1 MSTKTDS
8 AIYSEKPIAT
18 YEAQYRENPVAKPQD
33 IELTITAESIHG
45 KAFKVEQIATM
56 EEEVYYSRFAN
67 KISDISKISINTY
80 IKDKPIYIS
89 FITENAT
96 NKNAKDRR
104 RIVIPSLPTPETIV
118 EQIIEIKS
126 KLKNYDS
133 TKARRTSDALE
144 AKRRADEEFERKFTS
159 EFEPEQVQ
167 NTEGLLGSEEK
178 IKREIDFTISD
189 NPVTNSK
196 NDDTVADLLLDA
208 PPAPEEK
215 AAPEKK
221 KRPAPIPAPDDFE
234 DPAEIEAVE
243 IAEEPKAAEIPEAAE
258 TPAAKIPEKAKI
270 PEPETV
276 KAPEPESVKEPEA
289 VKAPE
294 PAKAPAPEAVKALAP
309 EAVKT
314 PAPEAVKAPEPAKKA
329 EAAPEPAAAPKA
341 ANVSSMS
348 LSEFETAIKKLKV
361 MREEGLLTD
370 EEFAAEK
377 RKVLT
382 NLY

>member
-18 YEAQYRENPVAKPQD
+18 YEAQYRESPVAKPQD

-144 AKRRADEEFERKFTS
+144 AKRRADEEFEQKFTS
-159 EFEPEQVQ
+159 GFEPEQVQ
-167 NTEGLLGSEEK
+167 NTEGLLGNEEK

-196 NDDTVADLLLDA
+196 NDDTVADLLLDT
-208 PPAPEEK
+208 PPAPEK
-215 AAPEKK
+215 AAEDTKPAPEKK
-221 KRPAPIPAPDDFE
+221 KRPAPIPAPDEFE
-234 DPAEIEAVE
+234 DSAEAIEIPEAAE
-243 IAEEPKAAEIPEAAE
+243 IAEAAEIPEAKIPE
-258 TPAAKIPEKAKI
+258 TAKIPEKAKI
-270 PEPETV
+270 PEAV
-276 KAPEPESVKEPEA
+276 VIPEPEPVK
-289 VKAPE
+289 VPE
-294 PAKAPAPEAVKALAP
+294 PAKAPEAM
-309 EAVKT
+309 
-314 PAPEAVKAPEPAKKA
+314 KAPEPAKKA
-329 EAAPEPAAAPKA
+329 EAAPEPVKAPEPAKTPEQPVA
-341 ANVSSMS
+341 KGANVSNMS
-348 LSEFETAIKKLKV
+348 LTEFEAAIKKLKI
-361 MREEGLLTD
+361 MHEEGLLTE

>member
-1 MSTKTDS
+1 MSTKTDA

-104 RIVIPSLPTPETIV
+104 RIVVPSLPNPEMIV

-126 KLKNYDS
+126 KLKNYS
-133 TKARRTSDALE
+133 GTKARKTSEATE
-144 AKRRADEEFERKFTS
+144 AKRLADEEFERKFTS
-159 EFEPEQVQ
+159 GFEPEQVQ
-167 NTEGLLGSEEK
+167 NTEGLLGNEEK
-178 IKREIDFTISD
+178 IKREIDFTISE
-189 NPVTNSK
+189 NPVLNSV
-196 NDDTVADLLLDA
+196 NDDTVADLLLDT
-208 PPAPEEK
+208 PEPVKPA
-215 AAPEKK
+215 AEKK
-221 KRPAPIPAPDDFE
+221 KRPAPIPAPEEFPDIAE
-234 DPAEIEAVE
+234 PEAVIPEIEPIPEVAEVAAVISEPEAVKEPE
-243 IAEEPKAAEIPEAAE
+243 IAKVPE
-258 TPAAKIPEKAKI
+258 AAKIPEVAKV
-270 PEPETV
+270 PEPV
-276 KAPEPESVKEPEA
+276 KAPQAVIVPEPEA
-289 VKAPE
+289 VAE
-294 PAKAPAPEAVKALAP
+294 PAPVP
-309 EAVKT
+309 T
-314 PAPEAVKAPEPAKKA
+314 PAPEKK
-329 EAAPEPAAAPKA
+329 AAAPVAEPAPAPVKS
-341 ANVSSMS
+341 ANVSNMS
-348 LSEFETAIKKLKV
+348 LSEFEAAIKKLKI
-361 MREEGLLTD
+361 MYEEGLLTE
-370 EEFAAEK
+370 EEFVAEK

>member
-1 MSTKTDS
+1 MSTKTDA

-104 RIVIPSLPTPETIV
+104 RIVVPSLPNPEMIV

-126 KLKNYDS
+126 KLKNYS
-133 TKARRTSDALE
+133 GTKARKNSEAIE
-144 AKRRADEEFERKFTS
+144 AKRLADEEFERKFTS

-167 NTEGLLGSEEK
+167 NTEGLLGNEEK
-178 IKREIDFTISD
+178 IKREIDFTISE
-189 NPVTNSK
+189 NPVVNSE
-196 NDDTVADLLLDA
+196 NDDTVADLLLET
-208 PPAPEEK
+208 PEPVKPA
-215 AAPEKK
+215 AEKK
-221 KRPAPIPAPDDFE
+221 KRPAPIPAPEEFPE
-234 DPAEIEAVE
+234 
-243 IAEEPKAAEIPEAAE
+243 AEEPEAVIPEIAAV
-258 TPAAKIPEKAKI
+258 IPEPEAVK
-270 PEPETV
+270 EPETV
-276 KAPEPESVKEPEA
+276 KEPEKVPEIAKIPEVAKVPEP
-289 VKAPE
+289 VKAPDPVKASE
-294 PAKAPAPEAVKALAP
+294 PEVAAQPAPAPEKKAAAAI
-309 EAVKT
+309 E
-314 PAPEAVKAPEPAKKA
+314 PAPAPSKS
-329 EAAPEPAAAPKA
+329 
-341 ANVSSMS
+341 ANVSNMS
-348 LSEFETAIKKLKV
+348 LSEFEAAIKKLKI
-361 MREEGLLTD
+361 MYEEGLLTE
-370 EEFAAEK
+370 EEFVAEK

>member
-104 RIVIPSLPTPETIV
+104 RIVVPSLPNPESIV

-126 KLKNYDS
+126 KLKNYDG
-133 TKARRTSDALE
+133 TKVRKNSEAIE

-167 NTEGLLGSEEK
+167 NTEGLLGNEEK
-178 IKREIDFTISD
+178 IKREIDFTISE
-189 NPVTNSK
+189 NPVTNSV
-196 NDDTVADLLLDA
+196 NDDTVADLLLDTPEVA
-208 PPAPEEK
+208 PAKPA
-215 AAPEKK
+215 AEKK
-221 KRPAPIPAPDDFE
+221 KRPAPIPAPEEFPDVE
-234 DPAEIEAVE
+234 EPE
-243 IAEEPKAAEIPEAAE
+243 IAEVPEAVIPEAAKA
-258 TPAAKIPEKAKI
+258 PKAPKIPEAAVIPETVI
-270 PEPETV
+270 PEPAVIPEPV
-276 KAPEPESVKEPEA
+276 KAAEA

-294 PAKAPAPEAVKALAP
+294 PAKAPEP
-309 EAVKT
+309 
-314 PAPEAVKAPEPAKKA
+314 VKAPEPAPVS
-329 EAAPEPAAAPKA
+329 AASTAS
-341 ANVSSMS
+341 NVSSMS
-348 LSEFETAIKKLKV
+348 LSDFEAAIKKLKI
-361 MREEGLLTD
+361 MHEQGLLTE
-370 EEFAAEK
+370 EEFTAEK